1 VLEDDCAG
9 IRGKPYDTS
18 DKSDR
23 QNSNRGEGAM
33 MRTDRLRVVLPLLVL
48 LSFRMWMTDT
58 PAHAA
63 GGDARKGKIVYEKSC
78 VLCHGPQGRGDGPV
92 GKTVN
97 PPAADFTSAAS
108 MKKTDAELLATI
120 ENGRPPTAM
129 VGWKGQL
136 SEAEIQDVL
145 AYVKS
150 LRQ

>member
-1 VLEDDCAG
+1 MKKVLAG
-9 IRGKPYDTS
+9 
-18 DKSDR
+18 
-23 QNSNRGEGAM
+23 
-33 MRTDRLRVVLPLLVL
+33 VVVAVFGILPWLTGMGNTVV
-48 LSFRMWMTDT
+48 
-58 PAHAA
+58 HAA
-63 GGDARKGKIVYEKSC
+63 AGDSRKGKAIYEKSC

-92 GKTVN
+92 GKTIN

-108 MKKTDAELLATI
+108 KKKTDAELLATI

>member
-1 VLEDDCAG
+1 MKKVPA
-9 IRGKPYDTS
+9 
-18 DKSDR
+18 
-23 QNSNRGEGAM
+23 
-33 MRTDRLRVVLPLLVL
+33 RVVIAACVILPWLTGMDNTVV
-48 LSFRMWMTDT
+48 
-58 PAHAA
+58 HAA
-63 GGDARKGKIVYEKSC
+63 GGDARKGKAVYEKSC

-92 GKTVN
+92 GKTIN

-108 MKKTDAELLATI
+108 KKKADAELLATI
-120 ENGRPPTAM
+120 ETGRPPTAM

>member
-1 VLEDDCAG
+1 MVRERSIMKQVLTGVVIAVFV
-9 IRGKPYDTS
+9 ILPW
-18 DKSDR
+18 
-23 QNSNRGEGAM
+23 
-33 MRTDRLRVVLPLLVL
+33 RTGLGNTV
-48 LSFRMWMTDT
+48 
-58 PAHAA
+58 AHAA
-63 GGDARKGKIVYEKSC
+63 GGDARKGNAVYEKNC

-92 GKTVN
+92 GKTIN

-108 MKKTDAELLATI
+108 KKKTDAELLATI
-120 ENGRPPTAM
+120 ETGRPPTAM

>member
-1 VLEDDCAG
+1 MKTVLLGMALVA
-9 IRGKPYDTS
+9 I
-18 DKSDR
+18 
-23 QNSNRGEGAM
+23 
-33 MRTDRLRVVLPLLVL
+33 VL
-48 LSFRMWMTDT
+48 LSWLTGMENTI
-58 PAHAA
+58 AHAA
-63 GGDARKGKIVYEKSC
+63 AGDARKGKTVYEKSC

-92 GKTVN
+92 GKTVT

-108 MKKTDAELLATI
+108 KKRTDAELLATI

>member
-1 VLEDDCAG
+1 
-9 IRGKPYDTS
+9 
-18 DKSDR
+18 
-23 QNSNRGEGAM
+23 
-33 MRTDRLRVVLPLLVL
+33 MRNDLWWAAVPVLVL
-48 LSFRMWMTDT
+48 LSFQTWMAHI

-63 GGDARKGKIVYEKSC
+63 GGDAQKGKVVYEKSC

-92 GKTVN
+92 GKTTN

-108 MKKTDAELLATI
+108 KKKTDAELLATI

-136 SEAEIQDVL
+136 SEGEIQDVL

>member
-1 VLEDDCAG
+1 MRHVLLWVA
-9 IRGKPYDTS
+9 
-18 DKSDR
+18 
-23 QNSNRGEGAM
+23 
-33 MRTDRLRVVLPLLVL
+33 LPAVVL
-48 LSFRMWMTDT
+48 LSFRMWMGSG

-63 GGDARKGKIVYEKSC
+63 DGDAQKGKAVYARNC
-78 VLCHGPQGRGDGPV
+78 VLCHGAQGRGDGPV
-92 GKTVN
+92 GKTIN

-108 MKKTDAELLATI
+108 KKKTDAELLATI
-120 ENGRPPTAM
+120 VTGRPPTAM

>member
-1 VLEDDCAG
+1 
-9 IRGKPYDTS
+9 
-18 DKSDR
+18 
-23 QNSNRGEGAM
+23 
-33 MRTDRLRVVLPLLVL
+33 MRNDLLWVALLVLVL
-48 LSFRMWMTDT
+48 LSFQTWVAHT
-58 PAHAA
+58 PVHAA
-63 GGDARKGKIVYEKSC
+63 AGDSRKGKAVYEKSC

-92 GKTVN
+92 GKTIN

-108 MKKTDAELLATI
+108 KKKTDAELLATI

>member
-1 VLEDDCAG
+1 
-9 IRGKPYDTS
+9 
-18 DKSDR
+18 
-23 QNSNRGEGAM
+23 
-33 MRTDRLRVVLPLLVL
+33 MRNDLLWVAVPVLVL
-48 LSFRMWMTDT
+48 LSLQTWMAHI
-58 PAHAA
+58 PAYAA
-63 GGDARKGKIVYEKSC
+63 GGDARKGKAVYEKSC

-92 GKTVN
+92 GKTIN

-108 MKKTDAELLATI
+108 KKKTDAELLATI
-120 ENGRPPTAM
+120 ETGRPPTAM

>member
-1 VLEDDCAG
+1 MKKVLVCVIIAALVMLPWVTWMG
-9 IRGKPYDTS
+9 
-18 DKSDR
+18 
-23 QNSNRGEGAM
+23 NA
-33 MRTDRLRVVLPLLVL
+33 VV
-48 LSFRMWMTDT
+48 
-58 PAHAA
+58 HA
-63 GGDARKGKIVYEKSC
+63 GGEDSRKGKAVYEKSC

-92 GKTVN
+92 GKTIN

-108 MKKTDAELLATI
+108 KKKTDAELLATI

>member
-1 VLEDDCAG
+1 
-9 IRGKPYDTS
+9 
-18 DKSDR
+18 
-23 QNSNRGEGAM
+23 M
-33 MRTDRLRVVLPLLVL
+33 MRNNPVWAALVVLVL
-48 LSFRMWMTDT
+48 LSCRTWIPDT
-58 PAHAA
+58 LAHAA
-63 GGDARKGKIVYEKSC
+63 AGDARKGKAVYEKSC

-92 GKTVN
+92 GKTIN

-108 MKKTDAELLATI
+108 KKKTDAELLATI

>member
-1 VLEDDCAG
+1 
-9 IRGKPYDTS
+9 
-18 DKSDR
+18 
-23 QNSNRGEGAM
+23 
-33 MRTDRLRVVLPLLVL
+33 MRTDLLWVAVPVLVL
-48 LSFRMWMTDT
+48 LSFRTWTADT
-58 PAHAA
+58 LVHAA
-63 GGDARKGKIVYEKSC
+63 GGDARKGKAVYEKSC

-108 MKKTDAELLATI
+108 KKKTDAELLATI

>member
-1 VLEDDCAG
+1 MKKVLA
-9 IRGKPYDTS
+9 
-18 DKSDR
+18 
-23 QNSNRGEGAM
+23 
-33 MRTDRLRVVLPLLVL
+33 RVVIAAFVILPWLTGMGNTVV
-48 LSFRMWMTDT
+48 
-58 PAHAA
+58 HAA
-63 GGDARKGKIVYEKSC
+63 AGDARKGKSVYEKSC
-78 VLCHGPQGRGDGPV
+78 LVCHGPQGRGDGPV
-92 GKTVN
+92 GKTIN

-108 MKKTDAELLATI
+108 KKKTDAELLAVI

>member
-1 VLEDDCAG
+1 
-9 IRGKPYDTS
+9 
-18 DKSDR
+18 
-23 QNSNRGEGAM
+23 
-33 MRTDRLRVVLPLLVL
+33 MRNDLLWAALPVLVL
-48 LSFRMWMTDT
+48 LSFRTWVANT

-63 GGDARKGKIVYEKSC
+63 AGDARKGKAVYEKSC
-78 VLCHGPQGRGDGPV
+78 LVCHGPQGRGDGPV
-92 GKTVN
+92 GKTIN

-108 MKKTDAELLATI
+108 KKKTDAELLAVI

-136 SEAEIQDVL
+136 SAAEIQDVL

>member
-1 VLEDDCAG
+1 
-9 IRGKPYDTS
+9 
-18 DKSDR
+18 
-23 QNSNRGEGAM
+23 
-33 MRTDRLRVVLPLLVL
+33 MRIDRLWAALPVLVL
-48 LSFRMWMTDT
+48 LSFGTRTADT
-58 PAHAA
+58 VVHAA
-63 GGDARKGKIVYEKSC
+63 DGDARKGKAVYEKSC

-108 MKKTDAELLATI
+108 KKKTDAELLATI

-136 SEAEIQDVL
+136 SDAEIQDVL

>member
-1 VLEDDCAG
+1 
-9 IRGKPYDTS
+9 
-18 DKSDR
+18 
-23 QNSNRGEGAM
+23 
-33 MRTDRLRVVLPLLVL
+33 MRNDPLWATLVVLIL
-48 LSFRMWMTDT
+48 LSFRTWMADT
-58 PAHAA
+58 VVYAA
-63 GGDARKGKIVYEKSC
+63 GGDARKGKVVYERSC

-92 GKTVN
+92 GKTIN
-97 PPAADFTSAAS
+97 PPAADFTAEAS
-108 MKKTDAELLATI
+108 RKKTDAELLATI